1 MIEKEILEKK
11 EVLLEKMKDSKIKI
25 LNIEESINKL
35 LNEKKS
41 IARFGDGELDLIL
54 GRKLK
59 FQDADELIAQRLSE
73 VLRSKQDTCL
83 IGIPDVLDRFEN
95 LTEESETFWIKN
107 MERTRDTW
115 LEHIDTDI
123 EYCTANLTRLYIRHK
138 DRSKCGVYF
147 SMLKKI
153 WEDKNVVICEG
164 EKTRIGVGNDL
175 LSGAKSI
182 KRILCPAENAFSKY
196 EEIIESVRKESKDS
210 LILLA
215 LGPTATVLAYD
226 LSMEGY
232 QALDLGHFD
241 IEYEWFLMQAE
252 NRENIEHKYVNEV
265 SGGNQADEVVDE
277 EYQKQIIKI
286 IK

>member
-196 EEIIESVRKESKDS
+196 EEIIESVRNESKDS

>member
-11 EVLLEKMKDSKIKI
+11 EVLLEKMKSTKIKI
-25 LNIEESINKL
+25 LNIEESISKL

-153 WEDKNVVICEG
+153 WEDKNIVICEG

-175 LSGAKSI
+175 LSGTKSI
-182 KRILCPAENAFSKY
+182 KRILCPAENAFSRY
-196 EEIIESVRKESKDS
+196 DEILESVRNESKDS

-252 NRENIEHKYVNEV
+252 NRENIDHKYVNEV

-277 EYQKQIIKI
+277 EYKKQIIKI

>member
-11 EVLLEKMKDSKIKI
+11 EVLLEKMKSTKIKI
-25 LNIEESINKL
+25 LNIEESISKL

-153 WEDKNVVICEG
+153 WEDKNIVICEG

-175 LSGAKSI
+175 LSGTKSI
-182 KRILCPAENAFSKY
+182 KRILCPAENAFSRY
-196 EEIIESVRKESKDS
+196 DEILESVRNESKDS

-252 NRENIEHKYVNEV
+252 NRENIDHKYVNEV